1 MRAHIRIPQAGNL
14 TIGGRLEPSSTMEDI
29 WRTVVSGE
37 IWDSSR
43 YTPSSD
49 STAERSSMRP
59 RESRS
64 RSMPR
69 VEPWEIRAASRR
81 LSSAMMLIRSR
92 APVGGVEEGRGDEG
106 VDCSAP
112 RRIVSMTTWFL
123 TFRVWGAR
131 EVFVGPDG
139 ETVNSLLFCE
149 LRVCPVYGLSGGVG
163 VVNDKGGVNFYR
175 RAFRETYNYCVLDAR
190 VFDQHGLNVL
200 GEYVLAAGEDDHV
213 LDPALD
219 VEEAVLVEVAEVSG
233 LVPPIFECLGGFFG
247 GVVIAGGDVI
257 AFYQDFALLADLD
270 LYVGQGSASRVG
282 AALIHSVIADHG

>member
-1 MRAHIRIPQAGNL
+1 MGPVLAMGKPLPKRGFNTHHMGFCHSSAAAATAKRRLQRRVTALKMSGLSRPRWWLEAKSTGPVSPVRFSLPDTFRPYARVIKGKTRPCCRNPRAMRAHIRIPQAGNL
-14 TIGGRLEPSSTMEDI
+14 TIGGRLEPSSTMEDS

-37 IWDSSR
+37 TWDSSR

-49 STAERSSMRP
+49 STAERSSIRP

-123 TFRVWGAR
+123 TFKVWVRGKSSSGQTVKPRTLCCSASW
-131 EVFVGPDG
+131 EFVQS
-139 ETVNSLLFCE
+139 TAS
-149 LRVCPVYGLSGGVG
+149 
-163 VVNDKGGVNFYR
+163 
-175 RAFRETYNYCVLDAR
+175 RA
-190 VFDQHGLNVL
+190 VL
-200 GEYVLAAGEDDHV
+200 GSSRIRAA
-213 LDPALD
+213 
-219 VEEAVLVEVAEVSG
+219 
-233 LVPPIFECLGGFFG
+233 
-247 GVVIAGGDVI
+247 
-257 AFYQDFALLADLD
+257 
-270 LYVGQGSASRVG
+270 
-282 AALIHSVIADHG
+282 